1 MTSFYNHHVDETAST
16 VLLTAFQEAC
26 VRHDI
31 SPDSEDG
38 SDLLTVLLYAFQ
50 KGTTTKDALVG
61 LALNLIGK

>member
-1 MTSFYNHHVDETAST
+1 M
-16 VLLTAFQEAC
+16 LLIAFQEAC
-26 VRHDI
+26 ARHDI

-38 SDLLTVLLYAFQ
+38 TDLLTVLLYAFQ

>member
-1 MTSFYNHHVDETAST
+1 MTSLYNYHVDETAST
-16 VLLTAFQEAC
+16 VLLNAFQEAC
-26 VRHDI
+26 ARHDI

-61 LALNLIGK
+61 LALNLIGN

>member
-1 MTSFYNHHVDETAST
+1 MTSFYNHHVDETVST
-16 VLLTAFQEAC
+16 VLLIAFQEAC
-26 VRHDI
+26 ARHDI

>member
-1 MTSFYNHHVDETAST
+1 M
-16 VLLTAFQEAC
+16 LLTAFQEAC
-26 VRHDI
+26 ARHDI